1 MKATAQTFAGYSFL
15 NQIQEVLFQGKLN
28 MQESD
33 KIKQGTGTGLLTKRE
48 QKALQIIY
56 NHAGKRRVYE
66 LYLASK
72 PEIARKY
79 LEFIAKHNQVQ
90 YIKWDQGHYKFRYH

>member
-1 MKATAQTFAGYSFL
+1 MKATAQTFVGNSFL
-15 NQIQEVLFQGKLN
+15 NQIQEVLFHGKLN
-28 MQESD
+28 MQETD
-33 KIKQGTGTGLLTKRE
+33 KIKQGTGTDLLTKRE

-66 LYLASK
+66 SYQSSK

-79 LEFIAKHNQVQ
+79 LEFIATHNQVQ
-90 YIKWDQGHYKFRYH
+90 YIRWDKDNNKFRYH